1 MRLDAQALDLQ
12 TSPSGVYSGG
22 AATYIA
28 GLMAQKM
35 LSGKQAIGSPLISFA
50 DTANDFPTS
59 FTPLHGECT
68 SNGRVFKV
76 SAPVAGVG
84 IIALYNFS
92 LTTGT
97 WTPVGR
103 LGYTVPNSPAT
114 THTIRSVHAVD
125 TGTTGWSIYVNTIG
139 TVLANGGLF
148 ELANVDLAD
157 FVPTGFAT
165 LPAAT
170 APGQKAVYWHQETGG
185 TNNLQASS
193 GFDIDRPTGVI
204 GVTNG
209 LVAAFHVYKFQHTN
223 TITTVGAG
231 GVTSDKFV
239 FKTAVTSGVVGTIL
253 LLNNI
258 NFFTPAAA
266 VDGIPANLVGQLCL
280 FVGATTGFN
289 IGKFSDFSSGSTT
302 WPSVTSVNALD
313 AANTNTAI
321 TPATAHFSQ
330 TLNRIIF
337 QATSRWIV
345 KKFVSNA
352 FESIFG
358 NSSDTQYR
366 AQQTIPFQE
375 FGLVS
380 VSGSFEFQG
389 WVFQTTSTVGQIGIL
404 AFHMRSMEQFDYSKI
419 ITKVIEIPNAQGK
432 SLNFITPLRSF
443 TRHYY
448 RTNLTSDFS
457 DTTTGWQLGP
467 SDRDYSGISF
477 TGVNKIQFLVY
488 NRFERDGST
497 VPIQMNEAVFV
508 YDHLLRNSDNWAADV
523 ENSTKSV
530 DSPARSA
537 AVLEKAYATSVPKI
551 YFRAYSRATGAMV
564 IEKNTVDHA
573 SEFEYSSNSGLS
585 WNALGT
591 IPNTINT
598 TRIRYNWSTP
608 IPTDVDVVWR
618 ES

>member
-12 TSPSGVYSGG
+12 TSPSGVYAGG
-22 AATYIA
+22 ASTYIA

-35 LSGKQAIGSPLISFA
+35 ISGKQAIGSPLVSFA
-50 DTANDFPTS
+50 DTGNDFPVS
-59 FTPLHGECT
+59 FTPLHGDLT
-68 SNGRVFKV
+68 ANGRVFSV
-76 SAPVAGVG
+76 NAPVAGVG
-84 IIALYNFS
+84 TIALYTFNT
-92 LTTGT
+92 TTGA
-97 WTPVGR
+97 WTP
-103 LGYTVPNSPAT
+103 LGKIAYTLPNSPAT
-114 THTIRSVHAVD
+114 THTIRSVHAID

-157 FVPTGFAT
+157 FGIASFPT
-165 LPAAT
+165 LPVAT

-193 GFDIDRPTGVI
+193 GFDVDTATGTI

-209 LVAAFHVYKFQHTN
+209 LVAAFHVYKFLHGN
-223 TITTVGAG
+223 TVTTVGAG
-231 GVTSDKFV
+231 GVTSDKYS
-239 FKTAVTSGVVGTIL
+239 FKTGVTTGLSGVIL

-280 FVGATTGFN
+280 FVAGSTGFN

-302 WPSVTSVNALD
+302 WPSLTVVNVLD
-313 AANTNTAI
+313 SGSSNTTL

-330 TLNRIIF
+330 VLNRVIF
-337 QATSRWIV
+337 QASARWVV
-345 KKFVSNA
+345 KKFMSNA
-352 FESIFG
+352 FESVFG
-358 NSSDTQYR
+358 NAIDTQFR
-366 AQQTIPFQE
+366 AGQSILFQE
-375 FGLVS
+375 WGQAA
-380 VSGSFEFQG
+380 VSGSFEREG
-389 WVFQTTSTVGQIGIL
+389 WVFQTTATVGQIGIL

-477 TGVNKIQFLVY
+477 IGVNKIQFLVY

-497 VPIQMNEAVFV
+497 VPIQINEAVFV
-508 YDHLLRNSDNWAADV
+508 YDHLTRNSDNWAADV

-573 SEFEYSSNSGLS
+573 SEFQYSSNSGLS

-598 TRIRYNWSTP
+598 TRLRYNWSTP
-608 IPTDVDVVWR
+608 FGADIDVVWR